1 MACVSLDEASLL
13 TIFKYIRLDKKEE
26 KVRYRNVT
34 NCVYLTFFNGSGK
47 SYVSIAKTI
56 SERLI
61 GIVSILFR

>member
-1 MACVSLDEASLL
+1 MEC
-13 TIFKYIRLDKKEE
+13 KYIRLDKKEE